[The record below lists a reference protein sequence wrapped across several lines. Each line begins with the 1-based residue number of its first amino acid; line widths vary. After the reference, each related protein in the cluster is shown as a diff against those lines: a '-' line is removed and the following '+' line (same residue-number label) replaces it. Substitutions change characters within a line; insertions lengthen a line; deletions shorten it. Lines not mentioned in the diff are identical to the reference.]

1 MKTIKL
7 EKSGSYL
14 IELMGEGAEVIID
27 GRFLVA
33 GNDKLEINLIV
44 HHCAPNT
51 RAETMLKAVGQDRAQ
66 IRLAGKI
73 VVDKNCN
80 GVNSFLTERVL
91 LLSDTA
97 TAETIPDLEIESYD
111 VKCSHAASVSRINEE
126 QLFYLMSRGISRVKA
141 EDMVVVGFLND

>member
-1 MKTIKL
+1 M
-7 EKSGSYL
+7 
-14 IELMGEGAEVIID
+14 
-27 GRFLVA
+27 
-33 GNDKLEINLIV
+33 
-44 HHCAPNT
+44 
-51 RAETMLKAVGQDRAQ
+51 
-66 IRLAGKI
+66 
-73 VVDKNCN
+73 
-80 GVNSFLTERVL
+80 TERVL